1 MAGLTGLVAVLL
13 AVAASAQEQQQGV
26 CAPVQMQILQ
36 QLTLERVGF
45 QATLTIANNTANNPI
60 TDFAANLTFENPLL
74 STNGI
79 NDSSSLFFVQPPTF
93 QNIQSVNGTGIIQP
107 GQTATISWFIIPTVT
122 SGGTSPNGVRYNV
135 GASLGG
141 SVNGVQIPASSL
153 QVVPAQI
160 SVAPDAQLQ
169 ITYFTPRDTIG
180 VDPYT
185 GLGSPVPF
193 TFGVLVQ
200 NVGYG
205 TAQSVIINSQQP
217 QIVANVQNLPIV
229 AQLLGSR
236 VNDSPLS
243 NANLTVNL
251 GNLNPGQTT
260 KGAWDMI
267 TEFSGT
273 FLSVSATYTHSTAL
287 GGQETSLIQSVN
299 AYLFLHEVLDD
310 QPGRDSVRDFLTDVS
325 GTLDA
330 IKNLIPDTLYESQ
343 GGTYPVNFLTNAAV
357 SGSGLSCQV
366 SLNANISGWGY
377 IRLTDP
383 NQALLPIVS
392 VVRSDGKMLNT
403 NNFWTSLH
411 FEPVTNFKDP
421 YLNLFDLVGVGT
433 YTYTVTYTNPP
444 SSTNPPVTSLLFVG
458 ASSYTNGAY
467 YITPQTQMYFIS
479 QDVLPV
485 GIYDSLNSSP
495 FALALPFSL
504 PNPGTYQLAYYASNS
519 AGILEA
525 THNATLILPGAS
537 SLAFASVTLPSQPLF
552 DPGAALSIRPGTVPI
567 TFQAAPNATALNARI
582 DIFQGVVGWA
592 TVSNVPSSPTAS
604 AAAAL
609 TVGGTNVNFYMY
621 QLNSNAWSAEQAVSS
636 PLALSGLPSGTNT
649 LSILGRSQYGTYLPS
664 SNALTVSWVVAPAR
678 ATHRRHRRSS
688 QPRSGQFRAVDRRR
702 RGRDQLSLDFE

>member
-1 MAGLTGLVAVLL
+1 MSTRFQSKTMAGLTGLVAVLL

-664 SNALTVSWVVAPAR
+664 SNALTVSWVVAPG
-678 ATHRRHRRSS
+678 TPPPSS
-688 QPRSGQFRAVDRRR
+688 PALQPAPLRPIPRS
-702 RGRDQLSLDFE
+702 